1 MTENFHVL
9 GHFVSI
15 SERLCSISIGLV
27 KVTAFLIENKVF
39 FNNLCTITYIFKFY
53 CSNVTGLHVQDT
65 HGGAFAALL
74 SCPLLPRHYFIPWW
88 PTYITRK
95 GTNHSKDFQ
104 FPERSPQNRYK
115 HCLKSLMPIKSSS
128 RWWDLAML

>member
-1 MTENFHVL
+1 MTEIFHVL

-15 SERLCSISIGLV
+15 SKRLCISIGLV
-27 KVTAFLIENKVF
+27 KVTACLIENKVF
-39 FNNLCTITYIFKFY
+39 FNNLCTRTHILI
-53 CSNVTGLHVQDT
+53 GLHEQDR
-65 HGGAFAALL
+65 HGGALAALP

-104 FPERSPQNRYK
+104 FPERSPQNHYK
-115 HCLKSLMPIKSSS
+115 HYLKSCDAHQVFIKMVGFG
-128 RWWDLAML
+128 DAVVVLL